1 MAIISGFPGK
11 SKPKLQDITVVPT
24 VFCTSSTKWEV
35 YDSYVADSKFDGI
48 GTVKVKKLRP
58 RAVALGS
65 EYYDASNNTFTFTVY
80 GSNITASSPE
90 WLGMVLYTDATWEAD
105 TSNRKLTQ
113 SFCGI
118 EKYESGVIHAF
129 PILTSFD
136 TSGGASVE
144 QYESSLL
151 PGFIVKTIS
160 TSQLIISP
168 TSSTTIKTNV
178 SYAGYLIYNA
188 VDNSQ

>member
-24 VFCTSSTKWEV
+24 VFCTNSTNWEV
-35 YDSYVADSKFDGI
+35 YDSYVADGKYNGI

-58 RAVALGS
+58 RAVALNS
-65 EYYDASNNTFTFTVY
+65 VFYDASNNTFTFTVY
-80 GSNITASSPE
+80 GSSITASSPE
-90 WLGMVLYTDATWEAD
+90 WLAMVLYADETWEVD
-105 TSNRKLTQ
+105 TSNKKLTQ
-113 SFCGI
+113 SFCGFD
-118 EKYESGVIHAF
+118 EYESGVIHAF

-136 TSGGASVE
+136 TSGGASTG

-151 PGFIVKTIS
+151 PGFNVKTIS

-168 TSSTTIKTNV
+168 SYSQTINTDV
-178 SYAGYLIYNA
+178 HYTGYLIYNA